1 MSKNPLPTRMCS
13 GCMIRRPKFE
23 LTRIV
28 AHLDGKAIIDT
39 EQNLPGRGV
48 YVCLSKSCIE
58 QAEKKN
64 RFARGLKREIDKTI
78 YIELK
83 NLAD

>member
-1 MSKNPLPTRMCS
+1 MSKNPLPLRMCS
-13 GCMIRRPKFE
+13 GCMVRRPKKE

-28 AHLDGKAIIDT
+28 IQSEGKAIIDT

-64 RFARGLKREIDKTI
+64 RFARGLKREVDKTI
-78 YIELK
+78 YSELK

>member
-13 GCMIRRPKFE
+13 GCMVRRPKNE

-28 AHLDGKAIIDT
+28 VANHGKAIIDADKT
-39 EQNLPGRGV
+39 LPGRGV
-48 YVCLSKSCIE
+48 YVCLNRSCIE
-58 QAEKKN
+58 KAEKKN
-64 RFARGLKREIDKTI
+64 RFAKGLKCEIDKTI
-78 YIELK
+78 YNELK

>member
-13 GCMIRRPKFE
+13 GCMVRRPKKE

-28 AHLDGKAIIDT
+28 VLSEGKAIIDT
-39 EQNLPGRGV
+39 EQTLQGRGA
-48 YVCLSKSCIE
+48 YICLNKSCIE
-58 QAEKKN
+58 KAEKKN
-64 RFARGLKREIDKTI
+64 RFAKGLRREINKTI
-78 YIELK
+78 YDELK

>member
-13 GCMIRRPKFE
+13 GCMVRRSKRE

-28 AHLDGKAIIDT
+28 ALSEGKAIIDT
-39 EQNLPGRGV
+39 EQTLQGRGV
-48 YVCLSKSCIE
+48 YVCLNKSCIE

-64 RFARGLKREIDKTI
+64 RFARGLKCEIDKTI
-78 YIELK
+78 YSELK

>member
-1 MSKNPLPTRMCS
+1 MSENPLPTRMCS
-13 GCMIRRPKFE
+13 GCMIRRPKKE

-28 AHLDGKAIIDT
+28 ALSDGKAIIDD

-48 YVCLSKSCIE
+48 YVCLNRSCIE
-58 QAEKKN
+58 KAEKKN
-64 RFARGLKREIDKTI
+64 RFAVGLKREIDKTI

>member
-78 YIELK
+78 YSELK

>member
-78 YIELK
+78 YITVIYTTL
-83 NLAD
+83 